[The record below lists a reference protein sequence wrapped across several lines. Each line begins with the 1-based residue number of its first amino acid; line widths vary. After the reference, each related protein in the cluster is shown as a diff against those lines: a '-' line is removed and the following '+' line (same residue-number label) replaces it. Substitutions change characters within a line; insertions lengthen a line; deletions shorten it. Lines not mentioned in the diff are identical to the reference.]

1 MGGERGGKKC
11 GLLGGE
17 GTYIVEAP
25 GSQSDFLTHP
35 PVFDLQENEKSMQ
48 VWMHGMAQM
57 A

>member
-1 MGGERGGKKC
+1 MGEGRGGKKC

-17 GTYIVEAP
+17 GTYIVGAP
-25 GSQSDFLTHP
+25 GSQSDFLTYP

-48 VWMHGMAQM
+48 VWLHGMAQM